1 MSFEQSLERLQEIVR
16 ILEKG
21 DASLTESLDLYNEAT
36 KLSVEC
42 KKLLEDAKL
51 QIKIIDD
58 EKN

>member
-42 KKLLEDAKL
+42 KKQLEDAKL
-51 QIKIIDD
+51 QTKIIDD